1 MQIKVIGQ
9 QIDIGDSL
17 RGHVQDRLEN
27 GVSKYFDHAIDAHVA
42 FSREGTLFRAHIRV
56 HVGKGLEWE
65 SHADDA
71 DIHTSFIAAAEH
83 VEKQI
88 RRQKRKIR
96 DHHKGG
102 GDGIAAGED

>member
-27 GVSKYFDHAIDAHVA
+27 GVSKYFDRAIDAHVA
-42 FSREGTLFRAHIRV
+42 FSHEGTLFRTHIRV

-71 DIHTSFIAAAEH
+71 DIHTSFNTATEH

-96 DHHKGG
+96 DHHKSG